1 MQSKILNQRYELA
14 EKIGD
19 GGMATVYRG
28 RDVRL
33 NRVVA
38 IKILHPHHATDLNF
52 LQRFSHEAQAAANLR
67 HPSIVDI
74 YDVGQEERQHF
85 IVMEF
90 VDGSD
95 LKSMILR
102 YKQLP
107 VQQVLQ
113 ITSAIADGLDA
124 AHQLGMVHRDVK
136 PQNIMV
142 AHDGTA
148 KITDFGIAKSG
159 LSTAQTETGVTFG
172 TADYISPEQARGQP
186 ATAQSDIYAL
196 AVTIYEALTGQLPFT
211 GDSAVAVALQHVGS
225 KPPPIRRHNPGV
237 STALEQLIMRAL
249 AKNPSERPATAK
261 EFGQL
266 LRAQEETEVRDTA
279 PRPVRTNGNNS
290 RSVTSISAGMRN
302 LPPKR
307 STITSPLPSRA
318 GREFGGFLILLLLL
332 TLALGLFYLF
342 AIGSFNGLISPNT
355 NRNTAPNTTQAIIA
369 TPTAIIAFSSASVPD
384 LRNLNENDVVTTL
397 VNAGLTPV
405 ADPAKYSN
413 DVPKGLIMS
422 QNPTAGDPAP
432 ADKTVHYI
440 LSLGKLA
447 PHVPA
452 QVVGLNANEV
462 RQQLE
467 VMNLRV
473 ILIEEYNTTVPNNNV
488 IRTDPAPDSLL
499 QAGDTVRVYASLGAN
514 RRVPNIVNIPEVD
527 ALKLLQSAGITTT
540 NVVYQGCDNLGTLCD
555 IVAAGQVARTEPAIG
570 SLIADGTTIVI
581 TIRQP

>member
-1 MQSKILNQRYELA
+1 MQSKILNQRYELE

-38 IKILHPHHATDLNF
+38 IKILHPHHASDLNF

-124 AHQLGMVHRDVK
+124 A
-136 PQNIMV
+136 
-142 AHDGTA
+142 
-148 KITDFGIAKSG
+148 

-196 AVTIYEALTGQLPFT
+196 AVTIYEALTGQLPFM

-225 KPPPIRRHNPGV
+225 KPPPIRRHNPSV
-237 STALEQLIMRAL
+237 SPALEQLIMRAL

-279 PRPVRTNGNNS
+279 PRPVRTPNGNG
-290 RSVTSISAGMRN
+290 RSATSISAGMRN

-318 GREFGGFLILLLLL
+318 GREFGGFLLLLLLL
-332 TLALGLFYLF
+332 TLALGVFYLF
-342 AIGSFNGLISPNT
+342 AIGSFNGLIAPNAT
-355 NRNTAPNTTQAIIA
+355 RNTAPTATQPLNDA
-369 TPTAIIAFSSASVPD
+369 TPTAIISFSSASVPD
-384 LRNLNENDVVTTL
+384 LRNRNEADAIAILTS
-397 VNAGLTPV
+397 AGLTAV
-405 ADPAKYSN
+405 ADEAKYSN
-413 DVPKGLIMS
+413 DIPKGLIMS
-422 QNPTAGDPAP
+422 QNPSAGDAAP

-440 LSLGKLA
+440 TSLGKMT
-447 PHVPA
+447 PRVPA
-452 QVVGLNANEV
+452 QVVDLNANEV

-467 VMNLRV
+467 GMNLRV
-473 ILIEEYNTTVPNNNV
+473 ILIEEYNATIEINHV
-488 IRTDPAPDSLL
+488 IRTDPVPDSAL
-499 QAGDTVRVYASLGAN
+499 QAGDTVRIYASLGAN
-514 RRVPNIVNIPEVD
+514 RRVPNVVNISEID

-540 NVVYQGCDNLGTLCD
+540 NVVYQGCDTLGTLCD
-555 IVAAGQVARTEPAIG
+555 TVAAGQVASTEPTIG
-570 SLIADGTTIVI
+570 SLVPDGTTIVV
-581 TIRQP
+581 TVRQP

>member
-279 PRPVRTNGNNS
+279 PRPIRSSTGNG
-290 RSVTSISAGMRN
+290 RSATSISAGMRN

-318 GREFGGFLILLLLL
+318 GREFGGFLLLLLLL
-332 TLALGLFYLF
+332 TLALGVFYLF
-342 AIGSFNGLISPNT
+342 AIGSFNGLISPNA
-355 NRNTAPNTTQAIIA
+355 NRNTTPNVTQAIIA

-384 LRNLNENDVVTTL
+384 LRNLNESDVVATL
-397 VNAGLTPV
+397 ANAGLTPV
-405 ADPAKYSN
+405 ADAPKYSN

-440 LSLGKLA
+440 LSLGKVA

-467 VMNLRV
+467 AMNLRV
-473 ILIEEYNTTVPNNNV
+473 ILIEEYNATVANNTV
-488 IRTDPAPDSLL
+488 IRTDPVPDSIL

-514 RRVPNIVNIPEVD
+514 HRIPNVVNIPEVD
-527 ALKLLQSAGITTT
+527 ALKLLESAGITTT

-555 IVAAGQVARTEPAIG
+555 SVAAGQVARTEPAIG
-570 SLIADGTTIVI
+570 SLIPDGTTIVV
-581 TIRQP
+581 TVRQP

>member
-225 KPPPIRRHNPGV
+225 KPPPIRRHNPSV

-249 AKNPSERPATAK
+249 AKNPTERPATAK

-279 PRPVRTNGNNS
+279 PRPIRSSTGNG
-290 RSVTSISAGMRN
+290 RSATSISAGMRN

-318 GREFGGFLILLLLL
+318 GREFGGFLLLLLLL
-332 TLALGLFYLF
+332 TLALGVFYLF
-342 AIGSFNGLISPNT
+342 AIGSFNGLISPNA
-355 NRNTAPNTTQAIIA
+355 NRNTTPNVTQTTVA
-369 TPTAIIAFSSASVPD
+369 TPTAIIAFSSVSVPD
-384 LRNLNENDVVTTL
+384 LHNHNENDAIAAL
-397 VNAGLTPV
+397 SAAGLTPV
-405 ADPAKYSN
+405 ADAPKYSN

-440 LSLGKLA
+440 LSLGKVA

-467 VMNLRV
+467 AMNLRV
-473 ILIEEYNTTVPNNNV
+473 ILIEEYNATVANNTV
-488 IRTDPAPDSLL
+488 IRTDPVPDSIL

-514 RRVPNIVNIPEVD
+514 HRIPNVVNIPEVD
-527 ALKLLQSAGITTT
+527 ALKLLESAGITTT

-555 IVAAGQVARTEPAIG
+555 SVAAGQVARTEPAIG
-570 SLIADGTTIVI
+570 SLIPDGTTIVV
-581 TIRQP
+581 TVRQP

>member
-38 IKILHPHHATDLNF
+38 IKILHPHHASDLNF

-95 LKSMILR
+95 LKSVILR

-107 VQQVLQ
+107 VQQVLE

-225 KPPPIRRHNPGV
+225 KPPPIRRHNPNV
-237 STALEQLIMRAL
+237 SPALEQLIMRAL

-266 LRAQEETEVRDTA
+266 LRSQEETEVRAA
-279 PRPVRTNGNNS
+279 PRPIRATNSNS

-307 STITSPLPSRA
+307 STFTSPLPSRA
-318 GREFGGFLILLLLL
+318 GGEFGGFLLLLLIL
-332 TLALGLFYLF
+332 TLALGMFYLF
-342 AIGSFNGLISPNT
+342 AIGFFNPLLSPYTNT
-355 NRNTAPNTTQAIIA
+355 EA
-369 TPTAIIAFSSASVPD
+369 TPNATQITSTTATPLIAASNATIP
-384 LRNLNENDVVTTL
+384 NLHNQNENDAISALIT
-397 VNAGLTPV
+397 AGLTPV
-405 ADPAKYSN
+405 ADPAIYSD
-413 DVPKGLIMS
+413 DVPKGLIVS
-422 QNPTAGDPAP
+422 QNPSAGEPFP
-432 ADKTVHYI
+432 ADKIVHYI
-440 LSLGKLA
+440 LSSGKSA

-452 QVVGLNANEV
+452 QVVGLDANEA

-467 VMNLRV
+467 AMNVRV
-473 ILIEEYNTTVPNNNV
+473 ILIEEYNATIATNIV
-488 IRTDPAPDSLL
+488 IRTDPAPDSVL
-499 QAGDTVRVYASLGAN
+499 QVDDTVRVYASLGAN
-514 RRVPNIVNIPEVD
+514 RRIPNVINIAEAD
-527 ALKLLQSAGITTT
+527 ALKLLRSAGIATTIVQYNDCDVLT
-540 NVVYQGCDNLGTLCD
+540 NLCD
-555 IVAAGQVARTEPAIG
+555 SVAPGQVAKTEPAMG
-570 SLIADGTTIVI
+570 SLIPDGTTIVV
-581 TIRQP
+581 TVRQP